1 MSGILAK
8 KVEMTRIIKNGAFV
22 PVTLLRVPAITVFQ
36 VKTVERDGY
45 DAVVLEFQEHTR
57 PTRREVSRTGSLENV
72 SVGDTVTLEMLEEG
86 MLVSMV
92 SSSKGQG
99 FTGAV
104 KRWNFKGAPAGHGH
118 KLPRSLGSIGTRKPR
133 RTKPGKK
140 MHGHSG
146 DARITLHKVPVEL
159 INKEHNIIA
168 VRGPVPGARNSL
180 VILDF

>member
-45 DAVVLEFQEHTR
+45 DAVVLEFQEHAR

-92 SSSKGQG
+92 SYSKGQG

-133 RTKPGKK
+133 RTKLGKK
-140 MHGHSG
+140 MHGHMG
-146 DARITLHKVPVEL
+146 LDKITLKDVPLVL
-159 INKEHNIIA
+159 VNKDLRVVAVKGPIA
-168 VRGPVPGARNSL
+168 GARNSL
-180 VILDF
+180 ITLTF

>member
-45 DAVVLEFQEHTR
+45 DAVVLEFQEGNR
-57 PTRREVSRTGSLENV
+57 PTRREVSRTGALENV
-72 SVGDTVTLEMLEEG
+72 SEGATISLDILEEG
-86 MLVSMV
+86 QLISLVGY
-92 SSSKGQG
+92 SKGRG

-104 KRWNFKGAPAGHGH
+104 KRWNFNGSPMSHGH
-118 KLPRSLGSIGTRKPR
+118 KFHRSLGSIGTRKPR

-140 MHGHSG
+140 MHGHLG
-146 DARITLHKVPVEL
+146 NERVTLHKVPVEL
-159 INKEHNIIA
+159 INTEHNIIA

-180 VILDF
+180 IILDF